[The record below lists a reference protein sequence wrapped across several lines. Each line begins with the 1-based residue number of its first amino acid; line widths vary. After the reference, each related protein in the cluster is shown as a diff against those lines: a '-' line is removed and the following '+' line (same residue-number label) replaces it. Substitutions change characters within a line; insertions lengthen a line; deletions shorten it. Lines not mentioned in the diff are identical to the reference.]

1 MSAAFAFT
9 YLTFDKDRIETESKI
24 LQKQL
29 KR

>member
-9 YLTFDKDRIETESKI
+9 YLTFEKERIETETKI